1 MGNLDRDHGPT
12 LADNEGDLSGEPFLD
27 KYPAITIKL
36 DLAHVVFEVLRFET
50 DGAWLDRRQIELTD
64 RDELARGWFSGH
76 AWTFRGSR
84 HGLGKQQRR
93 SMSHIEAR

>member
-50 DGAWLDRRQIELTD
+50 DGAWID
-64 RDELARGWFSGH
+64 G
-76 AWTFRGSR
+76 
-84 HGLGKQQRR
+84 
-93 SMSHIEAR
+93 